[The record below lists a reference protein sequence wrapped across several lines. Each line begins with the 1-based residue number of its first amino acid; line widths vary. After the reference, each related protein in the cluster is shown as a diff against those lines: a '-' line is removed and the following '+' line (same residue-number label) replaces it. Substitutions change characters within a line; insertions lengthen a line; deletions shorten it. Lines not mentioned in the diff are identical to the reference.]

1 MSFQT
6 PMTYEQIA
14 AAVDS
19 GRTVHWQTAD
29 YTVRKGPSHP
39 DNPGNGCN
47 PALRYTIDHASGNSI
62 GLTWRDGT
70 TLNGKEC
77 DFFALD

>member
-1 MSFQT
+1 MIYT
-6 PMTYEQIA
+6 PMTLTEIA
-14 AAVDS
+14 TAVDS
-19 GRTVHWQTAD
+19 GLTVHWQTAD